1 MRRSRKPSAG
11 PPLGVVLGCVVLSLA
26 LHAMALSQT
35 WVQPHASPSAQSNRP
50 IALRLAPRTASQAE
64 VFEGSPGH
72 LVASSADEVHPQSAQ
87 LFVEASALLEPETLP
102 VLTLSSVPA
111 VGEWDAY
118 IPRPLLSKAPQP
130 REAVFLEWP
139 DFSGEDSHYE
149 AVAALYID
157 ESGLVQAV
165 RLESGQLPEPLLMTV
180 KQTFEGRRFHP
191 GELQGQAVKSRVYI
205 ELSFDQPERISA
217 TQRGLQQ

>member
-1 MRRSRKPSAG
+1 MGLSHKPSVG
-11 PPLGVVLGCVVLSLA
+11 PPIGVVLGCVALSLA

-35 WVQPHASPSAQSNRP
+35 WVQPHASPSLQSSRP
-50 IALRLAPRTASQAE
+50 IALRLAPRTGSQAE
-64 VFEGSPGH
+64 VFEASLGEVLSGSGNRENPKT
-72 LVASSADEVHPQSAQ
+72 AQ
-87 LFVEASALLEPETLP
+87 LFVEAPQLLEPDTLP
-102 VLTLSSVPA
+102 VLALSSVPA
-111 VGEWDAY
+111 FGEWDAY

-165 RLESGQLPEPLLMTV
+165 RLEQGQLPEPLLMTV